1 MEKRLSDPTPRRATV
16 NISAYFLLK
25 VYVCV
30 CFGCAEPSLPALG
43 VLQAQPGRAAVW
55 VRRVGSSP
63 QRFLCRRAQAQQLR
77 RTGLV
82 TPRRSGL
89 PGPGIGPVSPAVAG
103 GVLTIGPQGSPTSC
117 HIYFIF
123 FFL

>member
-1 MEKRLSDPTPRRATV
+1 M
-16 NISAYFLLK
+16 
-25 VYVCV
+25 CV

-63 QRFLCRRAQAQQLR
+63 QRFLRRRAQAQQLR

-89 PGPGIGPVSPAVAG
+89 PGPGIGPVSPQWQVE
-103 GVLTIGPQGSPTSC
+103 S
-117 HIYFIF
+117 
-123 FFL
+123 